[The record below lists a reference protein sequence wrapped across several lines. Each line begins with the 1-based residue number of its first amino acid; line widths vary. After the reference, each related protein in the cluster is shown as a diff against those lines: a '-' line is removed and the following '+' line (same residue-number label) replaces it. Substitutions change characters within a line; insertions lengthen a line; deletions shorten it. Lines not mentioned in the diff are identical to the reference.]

1 MVIPIGTHHP
11 KTIMLRQTIDTIP
24 PAAKV
29 RRMASNRSLIAAIK
43 PYFEAGPLGALAL
56 GMASGTPYT
65 MIAATLTTR
74 LAESGIE
81 KKSVTAFGLALLV
94 YSFKPLWAPL
104 IDRVRLP
111 VLADLLGQRRAWL
124 LVAIL
129 LASAAIVW
137 LGSLDPGA
145 DIALFAAAA
154 VTVGFAG
161 ATLDIVVDA
170 IRIEWL
176 REDQMGA
183 GSGMTQYGWRLGS
196 YIAGAG
202 ALLVATASGWGL
214 AYAAAPLLF
223 VPALIAAAWLGEP
236 ARPPAPSSGRGFGAA
251 VRDSII
257 APLADFLGRRGAWVV
272 LGFVLVHKVGDTVC
286 QLSVRLFYNDL
297 GFTKAEV
304 ATYDVSLGLV
314 GMLAGVFVG
323 GILYKRMG
331 LAASVLLSLVLMAAT
346 NAGYALLAIIGHD
359 VLALAAVQ
367 GFENFASGIGG
378 VTIGAWLALLCD
390 RRFTATQFALLSSA
404 AAILGR
410 AFSSGTAGALIE
422 ALGYVDFYWLTTVL
436 ALPGVLIF
444 LWLWRAGLVVADD
457 TAIPA

>member
-1 MVIPIGTHHP
+1 
-11 KTIMLRQTIDTIP
+11 
-24 PAAKV
+24 
-29 RRMASNRSLIAAIK
+29 MATNRFTAAIK
-43 PYFEAGPLGALAL
+43 PYVEAGPLGALAL

-94 YSFKPLWAPL
+94 YSFKPLWAPV
-104 IDRVRLP
+104 IDRARIP
-111 VLADLLGQRRAWL
+111 VLTGLIGQRRAWL
-124 LVAIL
+124 VVAIAFAS
-129 LASAAIVW
+129 LAIAW
-137 LGSLDPGA
+137 LGALDPTA
-145 DIALFAAAA
+145 DIGLFAAAA
-154 VTVGFAG
+154 ITVGFAG
-161 ATLDIVVDA
+161 ATLDIVIDA

-183 GSGMTQYGWRLGS
+183 GSGMTQYGWRLGA
-196 YIAGAG
+196 YLVGAG
-202 ALLVATASGWGL
+202 ALVIASRAGWSF
-214 AYAAAPLLF
+214 AYMAAPLLF
-223 VPALIAAAWLGEP
+223 LPALLAAAVLGEP
-236 ARPPAPSSGRGFGAA
+236 VRPPAPRSGKGLGAA
-251 VRDSII
+251 IKDAII
-257 APLADFLGRRGAWVV
+257 APLADFLGRKGAWIV
-272 LGFVLVHKVGDTVC
+272 LAFVLVHKIGDTVC

-297 GFTKAEV
+297 GFTKDEV
-304 ATYDVSLGLV
+304 AFYDVSLGLF
-314 GMLAGVFVG
+314 GMLAGIFVG
-323 GILYKRMG
+323 GFLYKRMG
-331 LAASVLLSLVLMAAT
+331 LAGSVLLSLVLMAAT

-359 VLALAAVQ
+359 VVALAAVQ

-378 VTIGAWLALLCD
+378 VTVGAWLALLCD

-422 ALGYVDFYWLTTVL
+422 ALGYVDFYWLTTLL

-457 TAIPA
+457 TAGTATGV

>member
-1 MVIPIGTHHP
+1 MTA
-11 KTIMLRQTIDTIP
+11 
-24 PAAKV
+24 PA
-29 RRMASNRSLIAAIK
+29 NRSLAAAIR

-56 GMASGTPYT
+56 GMASGTPFT

-104 IDRVRLP
+104 IDRGRIP
-111 VLADLLGQRRAWL
+111 VLAALIGQRRAWL
-124 LVAIL
+124 VVSILFASLAI
-129 LASAAIVW
+129 AW
-137 LGSLDPGA
+137 LGLLDPTA
-145 DIALFAAAA
+145 DLALFAAAA
-154 VTVGFAG
+154 VTVGLAG
-161 ATLDIVVDA
+161 ATLDIVIDA

-183 GSGMTQYGWRLGS
+183 GSGMTQYGWRLGA
-196 YIAGAG
+196 YLVGAG
-202 ALLVATASGWGL
+202 ALLIASRAGWGL
-214 AYAAAPLLF
+214 AYMAAPLLF
-223 VPALIAAAWLGEP
+223 LPALLAAGLLGEP
-236 ARPPAPSSGRGFGAA
+236 DRPPAPRSGKGIGAA
-251 VRDSII
+251 VRDAII
-257 APLADFLGRRGAWVV
+257 APLTDFLGRKGALVV
-272 LGFVLVHKVGDTVC
+272 LGFVLVHKLGDTVC

-297 GFTKAEV
+297 GFTKDEV
-304 ATYDVSLGLV
+304 AFYDVSLGLF
-314 GMLAGVFVG
+314 GMLAGIFVG
-323 GILYKRMG
+323 GFLYKRMG
-331 LAASVLLSLVLMAAT
+331 LAGSVLLSLVLMAAT
-346 NAGYALLAIIGHD
+346 NAGYALLAVIGHD
-359 VLALAAVQ
+359 VAALAAVQ

-422 ALGYVDFYWLTTVL
+422 RLGYVDFYWLTTAL
-436 ALPGVLIF
+436 ALPGILIF

-457 TAIPA
+457 TVAAATGV

>member
-1 MVIPIGTHHP
+1 M
-11 KTIMLRQTIDTIP
+11 
-24 PAAKV
+24 AA
-29 RRMASNRSLIAAIK
+29 NRSVIAAIK
-43 PYFEAGPLGALAL
+43 PYVEAGPLGALAL

-74 LAESGIE
+74 LAESGID

-104 IDRVRLP
+104 IDRARIP
-111 VLADLLGQRRAWL
+111 VLAALLGQRRAWL
-124 LVAIL
+124 VVAIL
-129 LASAAIVW
+129 FASLAIAW
-137 LGSLDPGA
+137 LGALDPTA
-145 DIALFAAAA
+145 DIGLFAAAA
-154 VTVGFAG
+154 ITVGVAG
-161 ATLDIVVDA
+161 ATLDIVIDA

-176 REDQMGA
+176 RDDQMGA
-183 GSGMTQYGWRLGS
+183 GSGMTQYGWRLGA
-196 YIAGAG
+196 YLVGAG
-202 ALLVATASGWGL
+202 ALLVAARAGWAA
-214 AYAAAPLLF
+214 AYLIAPLLF
-223 VPALIAAAWLGEP
+223 LPALLAAALLGEP
-236 ARPPAPSSGRGFGAA
+236 GRPPAPASAPGLAA
-251 VRDSII
+251 AIKDSII
-257 APLADFLGRRGAWVV
+257 APLADFLGRKGAWIV
-272 LGFVLVHKVGDTVC
+272 LGFVLVHKLGDTVC

-297 GFTKAEV
+297 GFSKDEV
-304 ATYDVSLGLV
+304 AFYDVSLGLF
-314 GMLAGVFVG
+314 GMLGGIFVG
-323 GILYKRMG
+323 GLLYKRLG

-359 VLALAAVQ
+359 VIALAAVQ

-422 ALGYVDFYWLTTVL
+422 AMGYVNFYWLTTAL

-457 TAIPA
+457 TAAAA

>member
-1 MVIPIGTHHP
+1 M
-11 KTIMLRQTIDTIP
+11 
-24 PAAKV
+24 AA
-29 RRMASNRSLIAAIK
+29 NRSFVAAIK

-74 LAESGIE
+74 LAESGID

-94 YSFKPLWAPL
+94 YSFKPLWAPV
-104 IDRVRLP
+104 IDRAPIPLLSRLI
-111 VLADLLGQRRAWL
+111 GQRRAWL
-124 LVAIL
+124 VAAIL
-129 LASAAIVW
+129 FASLAIAW
-137 LGSLDPGA
+137 LGALDPTA
-145 DIALFAAAA
+145 DIGLFAAAA
-154 VTVGFAG
+154 ITVGFAG
-161 ATLDIVVDA
+161 ATLDIVIDA

-176 REDQMGA
+176 RDDQMGA
-183 GSGMTQYGWRLGS
+183 GSGMTQYGWRLGA
-196 YIAGAG
+196 YLVGAG
-202 ALLVATASGWGL
+202 ALVIATRAGWSL
-214 AYAAAPLLF
+214 AYMVAPLLF
-223 VPALIAAAWLGEP
+223 LPSLVAAAWLGEP
-236 ARPPAPSSGRGFGAA
+236 QRPPAPQSGKGLGAA
-251 VRDSII
+251 IRDSIV
-257 APLADFLGRRGAWVV
+257 APLSDFLGRKGAWIV
-272 LGFVLVHKVGDTVC
+272 LAFVLVHKLGDTVC

-297 GFTKAEV
+297 GFSKDEV
-304 ATYDVSLGLV
+304 ATYDVSLGLF
-314 GMLAGVFVG
+314 GMLAGIFVG
-323 GILYKRMG
+323 GFLYKRMG
-331 LAASVLLSLVLMAAT
+331 LAGSVLLSLVLMAAT

-359 VLALAAVQ
+359 VIALAAVQ

-422 ALGYVDFYWLTTVL
+422 AMGYVNFYWLTTAL

-457 TAIPA
+457 TAAAA

>member
-1 MVIPIGTHHP
+1 MT
-11 KTIMLRQTIDTIP
+11 L
-24 PAAKV
+24 AA
-29 RRMASNRSLIAAIK
+29 NRSLAAAIK

-104 IDRVRLP
+104 IDRGRVPL
-111 VLADLLGQRRAWL
+111 LSALLGQRRAWL
-124 LVAIL
+124 LVAML
-129 LASAAIVW
+129 LASGAIIW
-137 LGSLDPGA
+137 LGSLDPA
-145 DIALFAAAA
+145 DDIGLFAAAA
-154 VTVGFAG
+154 VAVGVTG
-161 ATLDIVVDA
+161 ATLDIVIDA

-176 REDQMGA
+176 RQDQMGA

-196 YIAGAG
+196 YLAGAG
-202 ALLVATASGWGL
+202 ALLIATGAGWSL
-214 AYAAAPLLF
+214 AYMAAPLLF
-223 VPALIAAAWLGEP
+223 LPALVAAAMLGEP
-236 ARPPAPSSGRGFGAA
+236 ARPPAPPSGRGLAAAINGAI
-251 VRDSII
+251 V
-257 APLADFLGRRGAWVV
+257 APLADFLQRRGAWIV
-272 LGFVLVHKVGDTVC
+272 LAFVLVHKIGDTVC

-304 ATYDVSLGLV
+304 ATYDVSLGLF
-314 GMLAGVFVG
+314 GMLGGVFVG
-323 GILYKRMG
+323 GILYRRLG
-331 LAASVLLSLVLMAAT
+331 LAGSVLLSLVLMAAT
-346 NAGYALLAIIGHD
+346 NAGYALLALIGHQ
-359 VLALAAVQ
+359 VWALAAVQ

-422 ALGYVDFYWLTTVL
+422 AMGYVNFYWLTTLL
-436 ALPGVLIF
+436 ALPGILIF

-457 TAIPA
+457 TSSDATGV

>member
-1 MVIPIGTHHP
+1 MVTTP
-11 KTIMLRQTIDTIP
+11 
-24 PAAKV
+24 
-29 RRMASNRSLIAAIK
+29 NRSLTAAIK

-104 IDRVRLP
+104 IDRVRIP
-111 VLADLLGQRRAWL
+111 VLANLIGQRRAWL
-124 LVAIL
+124 VVSILFASLAI
-129 LASAAIVW
+129 AW
-137 LGSLDPGA
+137 LGALDPAANIG
-145 DIALFAAAA
+145 LFAAAA
-154 VTVGFAG
+154 ITVGLAG
-161 ATLDIVVDA
+161 ATLDIVIDA

-183 GSGMTQYGWRLGS
+183 GSGMTQYGWRLGA
-196 YIAGAG
+196 YLVGAG
-202 ALLVATASGWGL
+202 ALLVATRAGWSW
-214 AYAAAPLLF
+214 AYLVAPLLF
-223 VPALIAAAWLGEP
+223 LPALLAAALLGEP
-236 ARPPAPSSGRGFGAA
+236 TRPPAPQSGKGISA
-251 VRDSII
+251 VFKDAVV
-257 APLADFLGRRGAWVV
+257 APLADFLGRKGAWIV
-272 LGFVLVHKVGDTVC
+272 LAFVLVHKLGDTVC

-297 GFTKAEV
+297 GFTKDEV
-304 ATYDVSLGLV
+304 AFYDVSLGLF
-314 GMLAGVFVG
+314 GMLAGIFVG
-323 GILYKRMG
+323 GFLYKRLG
-331 LAASVLLSLVLMAAT
+331 LAGSVLLSLVLMAAT

-359 VLALAAVQ
+359 VTALALVQ

-422 ALGYVDFYWLTTVL
+422 SLGYVDFYWLTTAL

-444 LWLWRAGLVVADD
+444 AWLWRAGLVVADD
-457 TAIPA
+457 TAETATGV

>member
-1 MVIPIGTHHP
+1 
-11 KTIMLRQTIDTIP
+11 
-24 PAAKV
+24 
-29 RRMASNRSLIAAIK
+29 MASNRSLAAAIK

-104 IDRVRLP
+104 IDRVRVP
-111 VLADLLGQRRAWL
+111 VLAGLIGQRRAWL
-124 LVAIL
+124 VVSILFASLAI
-129 LASAAIVW
+129 AW
-137 LGSLDPGA
+137 LGLADPTA
-145 DIALFAAAA
+145 DIGLFAAAA
-154 VTVGFAG
+154 ITVGFAG
-161 ATLDIVVDA
+161 ATLDIVIDA

-183 GSGMTQYGWRLGS
+183 GSGMTQYGWRLGA
-196 YIAGAG
+196 YLVGAG
-202 ALLVATASGWGL
+202 ALLIATRGGWGL
-214 AYAAAPLLF
+214 AYLAAPLLF
-223 VPALIAAAWLGEP
+223 LPALLAAAMLGEP
-236 ARPPAPSSGRGFGAA
+236 TRPPAPRSGKGPGAA
-251 VRDSII
+251 IKDAII
-257 APLADFLGRRGAWVV
+257 APLADFLGRKGAWIV
-272 LGFVLVHKVGDTVC
+272 LAFVLVHKIGDTVC

-297 GFTKAEV
+297 GFTKDEV
-304 ATYDVSLGLV
+304 AFYDVSLGLF
-314 GMLAGVFVG
+314 GMLAGIFVG
-323 GILYKRMG
+323 GFLYKRMG
-331 LAASVLLSLVLMAAT
+331 LAGSVLLSLVLMAAT

-359 VLALAAVQ
+359 VMALAAVQ

-422 ALGYVDFYWLTTVL
+422 SLGYVNFYWLTTAL
-436 ALPGVLIF
+436 ALPGIAIF
-444 LWLWRAGLVVADD
+444 LWLWRAGLVVAPNDD
-457 TAIPA
+457 RLATATGVS